1 MNWTA
6 PPRLDRLDQS
16 SHPRM
21 IANFPTQNE
30 VAICDFIAGKFIL
43 PETDLTDSIQY
54 FFL

>member
-21 IANFPTQNE
+21 IANFPTLNE
-30 VAICDFIAGKFIL
+30 VTICDFITGTSIL
-43 PETDLTDSIQY
+43 PETDLIESIQ
-54 FFL
+54 